1 MLKSIYI
8 KNINSIKECRFSF
21 TKANYKYGEDNILEN
36 LVNPISI
43 YGHNG
48 SGKTSFLD
56 ALQNFI
62 SLITLP
68 PTMLSPFI
76 VNQMLFESEIVKI
89 KNNQK
94 FNEENLI
101 GTIAFEYDLDG
112 SSYEYLLSTSRI
124 KGIVKEYLKKDGN
137 FVFEREMMS
146 YTYQN
151 NNFKFK
157 DGDSLIVPLLRKL
170 ASDKIDDESIQKSF
184 SYFNSFAHI
193 KLQNINLGGYV
204 TCSLFNNKNIFDI
217 LVEKSKEVKDLL
229 KEYKDFPI
237 YEIKKNNNIQPNEST
252 TPFQEFTI
260 ELLDNDG
267 FKLVLPFSMISN
279 GMRNNSILLSLLLS
293 MPENSV
299 IFIDEL
305 ESALHPCALEAFIK
319 IVQRKKIQLVFSSH
333 NTNILQYL
341 RPDQVYIAKWQKG
354 YSSILRL
361 SDIYQNIREVNNIE
375 KMYLS
380 GVFDE
385 AIKNNE

>member
-21 TKANYKYGEDNILEN
+21 TKANYKFGDNNILGN

-48 SGKTSFLD
+48 SGKTSFLN
-56 ALQNFI
+56 AVQQFI
-62 SLITLP
+62 SLITFAP
-68 PTMLSPFI
+68 SMLSPFV

-89 KNNQK
+89 RNNQK
-94 FNEENLI
+94 YNEENLI

-112 SSYEYLLSTSRI
+112 SNYEYLLSTSRI

-151 NNFKFK
+151 KNFKFK

-170 ASDKIDDESIQKSF
+170 APDEIDDDRIQKSF

-193 KLQNINLGGYV
+193 KLQDINLGGYV
-204 TCSLFNNKNIFDI
+204 TCSLFNNKDIFDL
-217 LVEKSKEVKDLL
+217 LVEKSKEIKDLL
-229 KEYKDFPI
+229 EEYKDFPI

-252 TPFQEFTI
+252 KRLQEYRV

-267 FKLVLPFSMISN
+267 FKVVLPFNMISN
-279 GMRNNSILLSLLLS
+279 GMRNNSILLSLVLS
-293 MPENSV
+293 MPKNSV

-305 ESALHPCALEAFIK
+305 EYALHPSALETFIK
-319 IVQRKKIQLVFSSH
+319 IVQRKQIQLVFSSH

-341 RPDQVYIAKWQKG
+341 RPDQIYFAKWNKG
-354 YSSILRL
+354 YSKLLRL
-361 SDIYQNIREVNNIE
+361 SNIYPNIREVNNIE
-375 KMYLS
+375 KMYLAS
-380 GVFDE
+380 VFDD
-385 AIKNNE
+385 AINNNE